1 VRGGIYDIPS
11 VMRGGGAAILA
22 LLTGCGGGPAPLP
35 TGAVRAYFPKGAVA
49 DTIEV
54 DAIDRLALRRADL
67 VAPDGRTTAALSI
80 AARPAP
86 SDATLLLPTGADGD
100 GGLALGALAGNP
112 PNAGAVG
119 AAVQTQSQLFATV
132 SNAAIA
138 LPDPVAY
145 GRAWQKYRIRLRF
158 GDPPQA
164 ESREIAAPE
173 PPPAADSR
181 PPEGTSG

>member
-1 VRGGIYDIPS
+1 VRGGIYDIPR
-11 VMRGGGAAILA
+11 VGRGGGAAILA
-22 LLTGCGGGPAPLP
+22 LLTGCAAGGPAPLP
-35 TGAVRAYFPKGAVA
+35 TGTVRAYFPKSAVA

-86 SDATLLLPTGADGD
+86 SDATLALPTGGD
-100 GGLALGALAGNP
+100 GGGGLASGALTGNP
-112 PNAGAVG
+112 PIAGAVG

-132 SNAAIA
+132 SNATIA

-145 GRAWQKYRIRLRF
+145 RRAWQKYRVRLRF
-158 GDPPQA
+158 GDAPRA

-181 PPEGTSG
+181 PPAG